1 MDSAVTQ
8 NYPPHLPWPYGN
20 VAPPRRRP
28 GEVIAATLLAVLLLL
43 TCGLGL
49 IYSMFAGMATD
60 VCSSSHRCDYNLI
73 NGAYLVAW
81 GGIGAA
87 VLTTLAGMGVAA
99 RRGSRMVV
107 WPAVGW
113 LIFVVTYVAGGFL
126 LNAGVSG

>member
-1 MDSAVTQ
+1 MTH
-8 NYPPHLPWPYGN
+8 NYPPGPPWPYPH
-20 VAPPRRRP
+20 VAPPPRRRP
-28 GEVIAATLLAVLLLL
+28 GDVIAATLLAVLLLL

-60 VCSSSHRCDYNLI
+60 VCSSNHPCHDGLI

-87 VLTTLAGMGVAA
+87 VLLTLAGMGVSV
-99 RRGSRMVV
+99 RRRSRMVV

-113 LIFVVTYVAGGFL
+113 LIFVVTFVAGGL
-126 LNAGVSG
+126 LLSAGVGGLG